1 MQKAVVLQA
10 KFLKAVVL
18 QPFIDG
24 ISKTLRTFVY
34 EDTKE
39 IREAK
44 QSGRSYLQYVTKT
57 HIQNISTTFNK
68 SHFPNESI
76 QGTVDDNSGY
86 N

>member
-39 IREAK
+39 FREAK
-44 QSGRSYLQYVTKT
+44 QSGRSYLQYVTRT
-57 HIQNISTTFNK
+57 HIQNISTFNK
-68 SHFPNESI
+68 SHFPSESI